1 MQSVPIIAVAVI
13 IMVAISFFSYIYKEM
28 EIKSELKALEEKLSG
43 AGIYEIDRMNGYEFE
58 HYLELLFNNNGI
70 PALRTPSSG
79 DFGAD
84 LVLEGNERVVVQAKR
99 YKNKVG
105 IKAVQEINSAKSY
118 YNAHEA
124 WVITNNFFT
133 PQAIKLA
140 EATGVKL
147 IDRNELANLILK
159 FKKTDEVSNWR

>member
-1 MQSVPIIAVAVI
+1 
-13 IMVAISFFSYIYKEM
+13 
-28 EIKSELKALEEKLSG
+28 
-43 AGIYEIDRMNGYEFE
+43 MNGYEFE

-84 LVLEGNERVVVQAKR
+84 LVLEGYERVVVQAKR

-118 YNAHEA
+118 YKAHEA

-133 PQAIKLA
+133 PQAVKLA
-140 EATGVKL
+140 EVTGVKL

-159 FKKTDEVSNWR
+159 FKKTDEVSNSG